1 MTLPAISASS
11 SASSSSLITPSVIG
25 TSQDDDCDDGV
36 AGQGEGREVGGGRE
50 DEGAG
55 EDTVVVTPAMLSNL
69 LVKMREGCMASI
81 VQAGGQSVDA
91 SGAINIGKA
100 VNKVLERTQ
109 TVG

>member
-1 MTLPAISASS
+1 MI
-11 SASSSSLITPSVIG
+11 PSVMGG
-25 TSQDDDCDDGV
+25 TSQDDECDDDV
-36 AGQGEGREVGGGRE
+36 TAQGQGREVGGGAGGGAGGGGG

-55 EDTVVVTPAMLSNL
+55 EDAVVVTPAMLSNL

>member
-1 MTLPAISASS
+1 MI
-11 SASSSSLITPSVIG
+11 PSVMGGI
-25 TSQDDDCDDGV
+25 SQDDECDDDV
-36 AGQGEGREVGGGRE
+36 TAQGQGREVGGGAGGGAGGGGGGGGG

-55 EDTVVVTPAMLSNL
+55 EDAVVVTPAMLSNL

>member
-1 MTLPAISASS
+1 MI
-11 SASSSSLITPSVIG
+11 PSVMGG
-25 TSQDDDCDDGV
+25 TSQDDECDDDV
-36 AGQGEGREVGGGRE
+36 TAQGQGREVGGGAGGGGGGG
-50 DEGAG
+50 DESAG
-55 EDTVVVTPAMLSNL
+55 EDAVVVTPAMLSNL